1 MAHPNEYNNYTK
13 VTTFL
18 SLPCGKATLSASTIQ
33 TEAPTTYIL
42 NMRNGLDGSPKG
54 LYRGYIPTPPPPG
67 WPLSPPGFP
76 GWGVLGLASFALGL

>member
-18 SLPCGKATLSASTIQ
+18 SLPCGKATLSASTNQ

-42 NMRNGLDGSPKG
+42 NMR
-54 LYRGYIPTPPPPG
+54 
-67 WPLSPPGFP
+67 
-76 GWGVLGLASFALGL
+76 